1 MGKKKPELKLKY
13 KFFFNQDKDAA
24 FTRCPK
30 CNNMTKVRK
39 LPFVIHLEKVR
50 NFISVNMECKFCPY
64 CDLLIA
70 RAQEVENIVCSVLG
84 KEEVDKS
91 DYEVI
96 GTLERKIWKK
106 SMTIPLYPH
115 ELLDLM
121 YFFKDVWEFSPPG
134 WYKQE

>member
-1 MGKKKPELKLKY
+1 MGRKKPKLKLKY
-13 KFFFNQDKDAA
+13 KFFFNQYKDAA

-39 LPFVIHLEKVR
+39 LPFVIHLEKLR
-50 NFISVNMECKFCPY
+50 NFLSVNMECKLCPY

-70 RAQEVENIVCSVLG
+70 RAHEVENIVCSVLG
-84 KEEVDKS
+84 KEDVDKS

-106 SMTIPLYPH
+106 SMTTPVYPR

-121 YFFKDVWEFSPPG
+121 YFFKDVWEFSPAG
-134 WYKQE
+134 WYREE